1 MGYGVDRFGRF
12 YFDERYFMSKS
23 RAELPAFS
31 RSIHLFIPLLCGFLL
46 AVPAY
51 AAPDV
56 AQRYFE
62 GELVIEES
70 TGQGDCQSLIGKTKE
85 VEISWQ
91 ETRKGGDNGISGWI
105 VATGGA
111 PGKLQGALP
120 AQLTVA
126 TNYYDAHFNAP
137 MTLSLDI
144 ADGKATGILRETPAK
159 LYFGEKM
166 CFWQKARLTL
176 TEKTDAANAGNK
188 LREHA
193 ARYKSYAHES
203 RGDHHARYG
212 NYPDAA
218 TAHDQAIAEVDG
230 ILPETHPY
238 LSSLL
243 IYSSQLYAK
252 IDDHER
258 AAQRYQRAL
267 DIGVR
272 QSKLG
277 VDDPDFY
284 RGWVVLASYLYLA
297 NHSDKAIPLIERA
310 ARMEDKAQEVALDQ
324 RLRRTRLQGNIY
336 SAAKQFDKA
345 QAVLQEAVNVAT
357 AVAGADDVRTFEAR
371 AHLVLVMKT
380 MKDNARFEAAFE
392 PLATEITARFGESH
406 KLARDSNELLGM
418 HYHRNDEGKKA
429 RPWLESA
436 FRGHL
441 ARFDNAA
448 HAVRQSEDAKSILSS
463 LLYIY
468 TTQGI
473 VPKDF
478 LDQVEAGQATL
489 DDLPFRAESRG
500 EMGLPTVKRA
510 PLNWGKLLQQ

>member
-1 MGYGVDRFGRF
+1 MT
-12 YFDERYFMSKS
+12 EH
-23 RAELPAFS
+23 PAFFLTTTLA
-31 RSIHLFIPLLCGFLL
+31 IALFSGFLL
-46 AVPAY
+46 ALPAY

-70 TGQGDCQSLIGKTKE
+70 TGQGGCASSIGKTKE
-85 VEISWQ
+85 VEVSWQ

-105 VATGGA
+105 VAKGGA

-126 TNYYDAHFNAP
+126 TNYHDAHFNAP
-137 MTLSLDI
+137 ITLSLDV
-144 ADGKATGILRETPAK
+144 AGGKATGILRETPAK
-159 LYFGEKM
+159 LHFNEKM
-166 CFWQKARLTL
+166 CFWEKARLTL
-176 TEKTDAANAGNK
+176 TEKTGAANVGNK

-203 RGDHHARYG
+203 RGDHHVRYG

-218 TAHDQAIAEVDG
+218 TAYDQAIAELAG

-238 LSSLL
+238 LSILL
-243 IYSSQLYAK
+243 IYSSKLYAK

-277 VDDPDFY
+277 ADDPAFY

-297 NHSDKAIPLIERA
+297 KRYDEAIATVERA
-310 ARMEDKAQEVALDQ
+310 ARLEDKAADASLDERLQ
-324 RLRRTRLQGNIY
+324 RHHLQGNIY
-336 SAAKQFDKA
+336 IAAKMFDKA
-345 QAVLQEAVNVAT
+345 QASLQEAINLAT
-357 AVAGADDVRTFEAR
+357 AEVGPDDARTFEAR
-371 AHLVLVMKT
+371 AKRALVMKA
-380 MKDNARFEAAFE
+380 MRDHDRFEANFE
-392 PLATEITARFGESH
+392 PLVTEITARFGESH

-418 HYHRNDEGKKA
+418 HYYRNDDGTKA

-441 ARFDNAA
+441 ARFNDAA
-448 HAVRQSEDAKSILSS
+448 HAVRQSEEAKSILAS
-463 LLYIY
+463 LFDIY
-468 TTQGI
+468 TKLGI

-478 LDQVEAGQATL
+478 LDQVKAGQATL
-489 DDLPFRAESRG
+489 DDLPFRAEPRS
-500 EMGLPTVKRA
+500 EMGLPTVKSA

>member
-31 RSIHLFIPLLCGFLL
+31 RSIQLFILLLSGFLL

-62 GELVIEES
+62 GELLIEES
-70 TGQGDCQSLIGKTKE
+70 TGQGGCASLVGKTKE

-105 VATGGA
+105 VAKGGA

-176 TEKTDAANAGNK
+176 TEKTGAANVGNK

-193 ARYKSYAHES
+193 ARYESYAHES
-203 RGDHHARYG
+203 RGDHHVRYD

-218 TAHDQAIAEVDG
+218 TAHDQAIAELEG

-238 LSSLL
+238 LSILL
-243 IYSSQLYAK
+243 IYSSKLYAK

-277 VDDPDFY
+277 ADDPAFY

-297 NHSDKAIPLIERA
+297 NRYDEAIAIVERA
-310 ARMEDKAQEVALDQ
+310 ARLEDKADASLDERLQ
-324 RLRRTRLQGNIY
+324 RRRLQGNIY
-336 SAAKQFDKA
+336 IAAKVFDKA
-345 QAVLQEAVNVAT
+345 QASLQEAISLAT
-357 AVAGADDVRTFEAR
+357 AEAGPDDARTFEAKVQMV
-371 AHLVLVMKT
+371 HVMKA
-380 MKDNARFEAAFE
+380 MKDHARFEATLE

-441 ARFDNAA
+441 ARFDDAA

-500 EMGLPTVKRA
+500 ETGLPTVKRA

>member
-1 MGYGVDRFGRF
+1 MT
-12 YFDERYFMSKS
+12 ER
-23 RAELPAFS
+23 PAFS
-31 RSIHLFIPLLCGFLL
+31 LATTLAIPLLCGLLL

-51 AAPDV
+51 AAPEV

-62 GELVIEES
+62 GELLIEES
-70 TGQGDCQSLIGKTKE
+70 TGQGDCQSLIGKAKE
-85 VEISWQ
+85 VEVSWQ

-137 MTLSLDI
+137 MTLSLVV

-176 TEKTDAANAGNK
+176 TEKTGAANVGNK

-193 ARYKSYAHES
+193 ARYESYAHES
-203 RGDHHARYG
+203 RGDHHVRYG

-218 TAHDQAIAEVDG
+218 TAHDQAIAELEG
-230 ILPETHPY
+230 ILPETHAY
-238 LSSLL
+238 FATLL
-243 IYSSQLYAK
+243 DYTVQLYLK
-252 IDDHER
+252 IGDYER
-258 AAQRYQRAL
+258 TAQRFQRVM
-267 DIGVR
+267 DINAR
-272 QSKLG
+272 QSETG
-277 VDDPDFY
+277 ADDPALY
-284 RGWVVLASYLYLA
+284 RGWMRLASYLYLA
-297 NHSDKAIPLIERA
+297 KHNDEAITCIERA
-310 ARMEDKAQEVALDQ
+310 ARLEDKAKDVDLDE
-324 RLRRTRLQGNIY
+324 RLLRRHLQGNIY
-336 SAAKQFDKA
+336 IAARMFDKA
-345 QAVLQEAVNVAT
+345 QTSLQDEASLAI
-357 AVAGADDVRTFEAR
+357 AEAGQDDARTFEAR
-371 AHLVLVMKT
+371 VQMVHVMKA
-380 MKDNARFEAAFE
+380 MKDHARFEATLE